1 MGLLTNAKSVVLM
14 VPSKPFFDEVAGALG
29 LYLSLKNSKD
39 VRVVCPTPMTVE
51 YNRLVGID
59 KITSS
64 LNMGG
69 GVGNL
74 VIQFEGYDASKIDRV
89 SYDVDGS
96 TFKLT
101 VIPKAGNQ
109 SPTQNQVHLSGGE
122 VSTQEPDLVVL
133 IGGDD
138 PNHFPL
144 INPNN
149 PPTAKL
155 VHIGIK
161 MLDKV
166 GSLPVTSFA
175 KPASSVSEL
184 VTGYIKEM
192 QLPIDKDIATNLL
205 GGIEAHTQSFIAG
218 MVTPVTFETAADLIK
233 LGGVRGG
240 AFVPPAQ
247 GQGQPNP
254 MAQAMQN
261 PVQSTQPMPTQTI
274 PSTNDTPFSYQPMS
288 TPAPIDVPADP
299 YGSAYQQPVGQVA
312 PQPQASAQPIQG
324 QVQDPVNPPSDWLN
338 PKIYTGTNV
347 N

>member
-1 MGLLTNAKSVVLM
+1 MENSFTALLGTAKSVVLM
-14 VPSKPFFDEVAGALG
+14 VPSKPFFDEVASSLS
-29 LYLSLKNSKD
+29 LYLALKNSGKA
-39 VRVVCPTPMTVE
+39 VSVVCPSPMTVE

-59 KITSS
+59 KVATS
-64 LNMGG
+64 LGG
-69 GVGNL
+69 VVGNL
-74 VIQFEGYDASKIDRV
+74 VIQFDGYDATKIDRV

-109 SPTQNQVHLSGGE
+109 SPTQSQVKLVGGDNQ
-122 VSTQEPDLVVL
+122 TFDLLVF

-138 PNHFPL
+138 MDHFPL
-144 INPNN
+144 INLQT

-161 MLDKV
+161 MLGKL
-166 GSLPVTSFA
+166 GTLPVVSFA
-175 KPASSVSEL
+175 KPASSVSEV

-192 QLPIDKDIATNLL
+192 NLAIDKDMATNLL

-218 MVTPVTFETAADLIK
+218 TVTPVTFEMAAELIK

-247 GQGQPNP
+247 PPVQPGQPNP
-254 MAQAMQN
+254 M
-261 PVQSTQPMPTQTI
+261 PQSTIQPT
-274 PSTNDTPFSYQPMS
+274 TNSVPFNYQPMS
-288 TPAPIDVPADP
+288 APAPIDVPVTP
-299 YGSAYQQPVGQVA
+299 TPVVA
-312 PQPQASAQPIQG
+312 PMSQT
-324 QVQDPVNPPSDWLN
+324 VQSDPVNPPADWLN

-347 N
+347 S